1 MGAVLSGAAVKRMET
16 YLIQGLGYG
25 LAAAAQPGPFQTYLI
40 AQTLTKGW
48 RRTLPAALAPLV
60 SDGPIIVLAVLVLN
74 RFPAGWQNVLSVIGG
89 LFILYLSWGAFKTW
103 RTFDQPDAKTE
114 EGTGSVLKAALMN
127 ALSPGPYLFWGLVT
141 GPILI
146 QGWRQS
152 PANAGLFLLGFY
164 GAMILTLTALIVGFS
179 LTRKLGRRLNR
190 WLVGISALTLVG
202 FGLYQ
207 IWQGLF

>member
-1 MGAVLSGAAVKRMET
+1 VT
-16 YLIQGLGYG
+16 
-25 LAAAAQPGPFQTYLI
+25 
-40 AQTLTKGW
+40 
-48 RRTLPAALAPLV
+48 
-60 SDGPIIVLAVLVLN
+60 
-74 RFPAGWQNVLSVIGG
+74 
-89 LFILYLSWGAFKTW
+89 
-103 RTFDQPDAKTE
+103 TE

-152 PANAGLFLLGFY
+152 LAFAGLFLLGFY
-164 GAMILTLTALIVGFS
+164 SAMILTLTALVVGFS

-190 WLVGISALTLVG
+190 WLIGISALTLVG